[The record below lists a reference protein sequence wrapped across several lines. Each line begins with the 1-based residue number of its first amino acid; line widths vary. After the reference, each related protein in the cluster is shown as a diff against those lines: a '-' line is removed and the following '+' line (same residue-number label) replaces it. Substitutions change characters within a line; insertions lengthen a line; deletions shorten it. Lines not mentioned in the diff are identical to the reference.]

1 MRIIAYTR
9 VSTAEQGDSG
19 LGLDAQRRTV
29 EAEADRRGWGH
40 IGLVAEVGSGG
51 SMAKRPLLADVLA
64 RLDAGEAD
72 ALVVARLD
80 RLSRSML
87 DFARIMD
94 RSAERGWALIA
105 LDLGVDTTTPVG
117 SMVASVIAAT
127 NAYTRDLIRQNTREA
142 LAAKKAQG
150 ARLGRPSRL
159 DRGTLALIV
168 SMREQGATLRTIAAG
183 LQAQG
188 YPTAT
193 GNTTWTAQQVAQAL
207 RTHALD
213 QEAGALR
220 AGCRN
225 ASTLD
230 KIKEAS

>member
-150 ARLGRPSRL
+150 ARLGRPSALPVEVL
-159 DRGTLALIV
+159 DRIAA
-168 SMREQGATLRTIAAG
+168 RRAEGATLRAIAAE
-183 LQAQG
+183 LMTDAI
-188 YPTAT
+188 PTAT
-193 GNTTWTAQQVAQAL
+193 GRSTWTAQQVSQAL
-207 RTHALD
+207 DTRRLNLA
-213 QEAGALR
+213 AA
-220 AGCRN
+220 
-225 ASTLD
+225 
-230 KIKEAS
+230 